1 MKINKALISAAEAAK
16 AYSAS
21 YQTIN
26 YYTNLG
32 LLKIKETSGN
42 KRLYDRK
49 KVEQRL
55 EQIKQLKRKGYPL
68 RLICDTLLAGGEH

>member
-1 MKINKALISAAEAAK
+1 MKINKTLLSAVEISK
-16 AYSAS
+16 IYGLS

-32 LLKIKETSGN
+32 LLKIMETSGN

-55 EQIKQLKRKGYPL
+55 EQIKQLKRKGYHL
-68 RLICDTLLAGGEH
+68 RLICGTLLEGGEH

>member
-1 MKINKALISAAEAAK
+1 MKANKSLISAVEIAK
-16 AYSAS
+16 AYKIS

-32 LLKIKETSGN
+32 LLKITETSGN
-42 KRLYDRK
+42 KRLYDK
-49 KVEQRL
+49 KNVTQRL

-68 RLICDTLLAGGEH
+68 RLICDTILGGGKH

>member
-1 MKINKALISAAEAAK
+1 MKTNKELLSAVEISK
-16 AYSAS
+16 FYKLS

-32 LLKIKETSGN
+32 LLKITETSGN
-42 KRLYDRK
+42 KRLYDK
-49 KVEQRL
+49 KKIVQRL

-68 RLICDTLLAGGEH
+68 RLICDTILGGGKH